1 MRDRNGF
8 VVEVECI
15 FFPASSSMH
24 ALLDIYVPFFFPACS
39 TCTCDNPVWMLPASC
54 MFRAFGACSARHIM
68 LRWTGFL
75 SPFYDFF

>member
-24 ALLDIYVPFFFPACS
+24 ALLDIYVPFFFLRAVPVRVIIRYGCCLHHAC
-39 TCTCDNPVWMLPASC
+39 
-54 MFRAFGACSARHIM
+54 FGACSARHHVA
-68 LRWTGFL
+68 LDRLFESFL
-75 SPFYDFF
+75 